1 MFVIA
6 ALLAFLLRYK
16 YRGLMAVKIG
26 IFLVLTYLCV
36 WLNNGRTLND
46 GNLIASFILFVLA
59 FLAWNLDK
67 WRLFPLKRCGHGLW
81 HILAGVAIA
90 ILFYVIHLLP

>member
-1 MFVIA
+1 
-6 ALLAFLLRYK
+6 
-16 YRGLMAVKIG
+16 MAVKIG

-46 GNLIASFILFVLA
+46 GNLIVSFILFVLA

-67 WRLFPLKRCGHGLW
+67 WRLFPLKRWGHGLW
-81 HILAGVAIA
+81 HILAGVAMS
-90 ILFYVIHLLP
+90 ILFYAIYRLP